1 MYRHILIPTDGSET
15 ADHGV
20 KAGLSLATHLG
31 AKVSVI
37 VVEASFDMFD
47 VPDDKVR
54 EAQQIKKHSRTV
66 LDRAENM
73 AKKAHVP
80 CECVQ
85 LEQMEPHQA
94 IIETAMKQGCDLIVM
109 ASHGRSGLS
118 VELLGSVTSKVLN
131 NARIP
136 VLVCR

>member
-1 MYRHILIPTDGSET
+1 MYRHILIPTDGSKT

-118 VELLGSVTSKVLN
+118 VELLGSVT
-131 NARIP
+131 ARIP